1 MMFISYDVWI
11 KIYKLCN
18 LKKEMIYKKHIIP
31 KSCNLNPLLIT
42 ANVTAVAII
51 GAVSCF
57 VS

>member
-1 MMFISYDVWI
+1 MHVWI

-51 GAVSCF
+51 GAVSCL